1 VKTVNTSDW
10 PFERLEPYGPAITSA
25 MGKLADKFPDD
36 CTLESLANECIEG
49 AQQLW
54 LILDDDDSFVSF
66 CMTNTRTVDATG
78 KKIVT
83 LTNMAGERWA
93 ECADA
98 MVAAIHPWCDEI
110 GADLTATIG
119 SRAWLRA
126 LKKFGYYEYAVIL
139 RREVSPRSRAAPQ
152 G

>member
-1 VKTVNTSDW
+1 MKVVNTQDW
-10 PFERLEPYGPAITSA
+10 NYERLAPYTKDITAA
-25 MGKLADKFPDD
+25 MHKLADKFPDD
-36 CTLESLANECIEG
+36 CTFDSLANECIAGE
-49 AQQLW
+49 QQLW

-66 CMTNTRTVDATG
+66 CMTNIKTVTATA

-110 GADLTATIG
+110 GADLTSVLG
-119 SRAWLRA
+119 SRAWIRA
-126 LKKFGYYEYAVIL
+126 LKKYDYYEYAVIL
-139 RREVSPRSRAAPQ
+139 RRDARA
-152 G
+152 

>member
-1 VKTVNTSDW
+1 MRVEQTTDW
-10 PFERLEPYGPAITSA
+10 PPEKFAHYGPAVTAA
-25 MGKLADKFPDD
+25 MRKLADKFPDD
-36 CTLESLANECIEG
+36 CTLESLAEECIAGE
-49 AQQLW
+49 QQLW
-54 LILDDDDSFVSF
+54 LVLDDDGGFISF
-66 CMTNTRTVDATG
+66 CMTNIKTVTATG

-110 GADLTATIG
+110 GADLTSAMG

-139 RREVSPRSRAAPQ
+139 RRDARA
-152 G
+152 